1 MALSSRDRRIFT
13 AIEQSLADE
22 DPVWARR
29 FTRRHRRFA
38 RRERAAMHPTRRKW
52 YLGILALTW
61 FVLLC
66 VALGHALW
74 PLVWTD
80 LALAVAV
87 GAITARLLVHRHP
100 RT

>member
-1 MALSSRDRRIFT
+1 MTLSSRDKRIFT

-22 DPVWARR
+22 DPAWARR
-29 FTRRHRRFA
+29 FARRHRRFD
-38 RRERAAMHPTRRKW
+38 RRERAAQHTSRRKW
-52 YLGILALTW
+52 YLGTLALVW
-61 FVLLC
+61 FVVLC
-66 VALGHALW
+66 VGLGHAVW
-74 PLVWTD
+74 PLVWGE